1 MRAITA
7 LRVILA
13 TLLLLLA
20 TGAGAQDP
28 QAVAAQKAARDFM
41 ALTDRGDAA
50 GSWAKAG
57 AQFHRKIS
65 AQAWSDSL
73 KRARPPLG
81 DVVRRTLESTQF
93 SRSFPGMPDGDYVL
107 LVFRSSFSKKS
118 EATESV
124 TLERDSVGNW
134 HVIGYFIH

>member
-1 MRAITA
+1 MRAVPA
-7 LRVILA
+7 LRLLLVS
-13 TLLLLLA
+13 LLLLLA
-20 TGAGAQDP
+20 AGAGAQDP
-28 QAVAAQKAARDFM
+28 QAVAAQTAARDLM

-57 AQFHRKIS
+57 AQFRRKIS

-73 KRARPPLG
+73 QRARPPLG
-81 DVVRRTLESTQF
+81 DLVRRTLESTQF

-107 LVFRSSFSKKS
+107 VLFRSSFSKKG
-118 EATESV
+118 EAMESV
-124 TLERDSVGNW
+124 TLERESDGNW